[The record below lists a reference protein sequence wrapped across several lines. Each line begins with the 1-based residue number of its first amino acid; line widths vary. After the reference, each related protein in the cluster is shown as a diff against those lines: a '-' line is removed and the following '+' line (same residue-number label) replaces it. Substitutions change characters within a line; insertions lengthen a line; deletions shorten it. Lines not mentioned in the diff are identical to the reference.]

1 MSLPTNFFIGRG
13 GEKSVLTEYLGESS
27 GNFTTHVSN
36 VYTYRGLTT
45 VNVSGW
51 PRRWVLTQG
60 QNGGSEDIRFGTID
74 RSTGVFTQTNLIQ
87 SSTGGTQRDRYY
99 DGSVV
104 YISSYSSG
112 VLYGA
117 GRNNFSS
124 SMGNINSSDRNI
136 QLNASFTP
144 QGGTSVW
151 GLAHQ
156 SSIDRLHIFTYNGA
170 SYYVN
175 NFSTN
180 NLNAAA
186 DGTIGWQDSS
196 GNYIDASCG
205 AYDYD
210 RDVFYIGRYSG
221 ANGVIYVCNPDGT
234 HVHQFNAP
242 NTPTNFEADSMH
254 YDDGM
259 LAVQWGGNFA
269 INGTSGYNLRL
280 YAKNI

>member
-13 GEKSVLTEYLGESS
+13 GSTSTLTEYLGESS
-27 GNFTTHVSN
+27 GNFTTLVSN
-36 VYTYRGLTT
+36 VYTYRGLTS

-51 PRRWVLTQG
+51 PRRWVLTEG
-60 QNGGSEDIRFGTID
+60 QSGGNENIRFGTID

-87 SSTGGTQRDRYY
+87 SSSSGTQRDRYY

-104 YISSYSSG
+104 YISSYTND

-117 GRNNFSS
+117 GRNNFSAI
-124 SMGNINSSDRNI
+124 MGDVSASGRNI
-136 QLNASFTP
+136 SLNTDLIP
-144 QGGTSVW
+144 QGGTSIW
-151 GLAHQ
+151 GIAHQ
-156 SSIDRLHIFTYNGA
+156 SNIDRMHMFTQNGA
-170 SYYVN
+170 SYYLN

-180 NLNAAA
+180 NVNTAV

-221 ANGVIYVCNPDGT
+221 ANGIIYVCNPDGT

-242 NTPTNFEADSMH
+242 NTPTNFQVDAMH

-259 LAVQWGGNFA
+259 LAVQWGANDA
-269 INGTSGYNLRL
+269 ISGTPGYNMRL
-280 YAKNI
+280 YAKNN